1 MACGFPGLGFHML
14 CSLWASLLPCSGSSV
29 SRRLSTA
36 PCSRTSNGLPGASS
50 AACGRFQRSRRCS
63 PRPGYSSD
71 HLPGGALAN
80 HRQNPV
86 VFSDELGRPK
96 PSAGRVA
103 RDVGCLLAKMAMLL
117 VSMVPARVLLESPSG
132 TGVSW
137 VPRLATPAESPG
149 EFASAISRA
158 SLRLCQFSPIPP
170 LRLSGLCM
178 GPKREKYGLELA
190 PRDGPTR
197 VTATALDWLALCR
210 GALPAVAN
218 GRVSIPPLPSHPAV
232 GKQRVALSKG
242 LLPAAP
248 RIGCIW
254 PEAHPPRSGDAR
266 RACGA
271 GCRM

>member
-1 MACGFPGLGFHML
+1 MAFRAHPPQHAAVSNGHGGAPRGLGI
-14 CSLWASLLPCSGSSV
+14 
-29 SRRLSTA
+29 A
-36 PCSRTSNGLPGASS
+36 PTICLVVPLRTIARTPSCFQTNWDGRNHRPGASR
-50 AACGRFQRSRRCS
+50 AT
-63 PRPGYSSD
+63 
-71 HLPGGALAN
+71 LA
-80 HRQNPV
+80 V
-86 VFSDELGRPK
+86 
-96 PSAGRVA
+96 
-103 RDVGCLLAKMAMLL
+103 CLLRWLCFWFRWSRHAFC
-117 VSMVPARVLLESPSG
+117 SSHPAVL
-132 TGVSW
+132 VSW